1 MKEINECKIVQDLLQ
16 NYIEKLTNEE
26 TNKYIE
32 EHLKNCENC
41 KKVLENMQK
50 DIQVNDLKRTK
61 KEVKYIKKFSNKMKL
76 LKAIIILIILVFIA
90 LTLRKF
96 FIISKLSEKAE
107 NTINSNNFH
116 RIVYSYNLG
125 KYTKTEMFKL
135 DDKYK
140 IDITEV
146 NDDGVINKA
155 MYAKL
160 EESPEKYVTNI
171 YIETNNEKKVYL
183 NQEIGISADP
193 YNSLYTD
200 NWFQLFIISM
210 FATVEKTTFNGEE
223 CYYISNFETIN
234 SGSEGKYVNKNTGLP
249 ISTIAYEYKNT
260 DGTSGRWPLAEYVY
274 EFNTVTAKDFEEPD
288 LSEYKIIE

>member
-1 MKEINECKIVQDLLQ
+1 MKEINECKIVQDLLP
-16 NYIEKLTNEE
+16 NYIEELTNEE
-26 TNKYIE
+26 TNKYID
-32 EHLKNCENC
+32 EHLKKCENC
-41 KKVLENMQK
+41 KKVLESMKK

-61 KEVKYIKKFSNKMKL
+61 KEVKYIKKFNNKMKL
-76 LKAIIILIILVFIA
+76 LKSIIILIILIFII

-107 NTINSNNFH
+107 NTINPDNFH

-125 KYTKTEMFKL
+125 EYTKTEMFKL
-135 DDKYK
+135 DDKFK

-146 NDDGVINKA
+146 TDDGVINKV

-160 EESPEKYVTNI
+160 KESPEKYVSNI
-171 YIETNNEKKVYL
+171 YIEADNEKNVYL
-183 NQEIGISADP
+183 NQEISISADP

-200 NWFQLFIISM
+200 NLFQLFIISI
-210 FATVEKTTFNGEE
+210 FATVENTTFNGKE

-234 SGSEGKYVNKNTGLP
+234 SDSEGKYVNKNTGLP

-260 DGTSGRWPLAEYVY
+260 DGTSGRWPLAEYIY
-274 EFNTVTAKDFEEPD
+274 EFNTVTEKDFKEPD

>member
-1 MKEINECKIVQDLLQ
+1 MKEINECKIVQDLLP

-32 EHLKNCENC
+32 EHLKKCEIC

-50 DIQVNDLKRTK
+50 DIQINDLKRTK
-61 KEVKYIKKFSNKMKL
+61 KEVKYIKKFRNKMKL
-76 LKAIIILIILVFIA
+76 LKAIIILIILVFMA

-107 NTINSNNFH
+107 NTINLNNFH
-116 RIVYSYNLG
+116 RVVYSYNLG
-125 KYTKTEMFKL
+125 KYTKTEIFKL
-135 DDKYK
+135 DNKYK

-146 NDDGVINKA
+146 TDDGVINKA

-160 EESPEKYVTNI
+160 KETPEKYVSNI
-171 YIETNNEKKVYL
+171 YVEANNEKSAYL
-183 NQEIGISADP
+183 NQEISISADP

-210 FATVEKTTFNGEE
+210 FATVEKTTFN
-223 CYYISNFETIN
+223 
-234 SGSEGKYVNKNTGLP
+234 
-249 ISTIAYEYKNT
+249 
-260 DGTSGRWPLAEYVY
+260 
-274 EFNTVTAKDFEEPD
+274 
-288 LSEYKIIE
+288 